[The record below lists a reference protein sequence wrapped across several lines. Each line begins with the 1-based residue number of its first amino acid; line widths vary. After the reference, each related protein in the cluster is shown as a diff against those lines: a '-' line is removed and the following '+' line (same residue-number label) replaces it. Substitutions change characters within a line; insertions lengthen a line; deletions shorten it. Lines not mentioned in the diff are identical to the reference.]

1 MTEATGR
8 GVILYIHKS
17 LKAISITLT
26 STYQEAIW
34 VEVLLNKNDTL
45 LVGCIYRSPG
55 SSDENNQKLNDIIID
70 AKNHHHTHFMLLG
83 DFNYPNIVWDDACA
97 TGSGNAAESKF
108 CDCLRD
114 EGLFQHVTLPTRA
127 RISTRSNI
135 LDLVMTNERGMV
147 DSILHES
154 PLGKS
159 DHSVLVIKFICYAE
173 LVNIKRMK
181 YYYDRGDYEGMRS
194 KCKSIK
200 WDEVLSGD
208 TIDEQW
214 ESLKA
219 IIKMLEDEFIPHRM
233 VGSCNRHKGK
243 IPLDEASVRKTK
255 KKHTLW
261 KRYMET
267 KDGLYYA
274 EFCKARNQV
283 RKMTR
288 KLQKQFEM
296 KLAAEAKSNPKAIWK
311 YINSKTKTRVG
322 VSELNTDPA
331 DPTSKLTT
339 SDKEK
344 AEVLGQFFSSVFTVE
359 PDGDIPHI
367 PTINLSAEM
376 EVLVIREENV
386 KEILSGLNSGKSSV
400 DQMESTLDFYKNFRI
415 YCVYH

>member
-1 MTEATGR
+1 
-8 GVILYIHKS
+8 
-17 LKAISITLT
+17 
-26 STYQEAIW
+26 
-34 VEVLLNKNDTL
+34 
-45 LVGCIYRSPG
+45 
-55 SSDENNQKLNDIIID
+55 
-70 AKNHHHTHFMLLG
+70 MLAVTWH
-83 DFNYPNIVWDDACA
+83 YPNIVWDDACA
-97 TGSGNAAESKF
+97 TGSGSAAESKF

-114 EGLFQHVTLPTRA
+114 EGLFQPVTLPTRA

-194 KCKSIK
+194 KCKSINC
-200 WDEVLSGD
+200 DEVLSGD

-243 IPLDEASVRKTK
+243 IPLDEASVTKIK
-255 KKHTLW
+255 KKIYTVE
-261 KRYMET
+261 KVYGDQ
-267 KDGLYYA
+267 DGLYYA

-288 KLQKQFEM
+288 TFQKQFEM
-296 KLAAEAKSNPKAIWK
+296 KLAAEAKSNPI
-311 YINSKTKTRVG
+311 
-322 VSELNTDPA
+322 
-331 DPTSKLTT
+331 
-339 SDKEK
+339 
-344 AEVLGQFFSSVFTVE
+344 
-359 PDGDIPHI
+359 
-367 PTINLSAEM
+367 
-376 EVLVIREENV
+376 
-386 KEILSGLNSGKSSV
+386 
-400 DQMESTLDFYKNFRI
+400 
-415 YCVYH
+415 

>member
-1 MTEATGR
+1 MSHLPQAPHKIVQKFVESHVGR
-8 GVILYIHKS
+8 LQRLLKKWHKS
-17 LKAISITLT
+17 FTKCKTFLSLQ

-34 VEVLLNKNDTL
+34 VEVSLNKNDTL
-45 LVGCIYRSPG
+45 LVGCIYRNPG
-55 SSDENNQKLNDIIID
+55 SSDENNQKLNDIIIE

-108 CDCLRD
+108 CDCLTD

-147 DSILHES
+147 DSILYES

-173 LVNIKRMK
+173 LVNIKRMR

-194 KCKSIK
+194 KCKSIN

-243 IPLDEASVRKTK
+243 IPLDEASVRKIK

-267 KDGLYYA
+267 KDGLQ
-274 EFCKARNQV
+274 NSV
-283 RKMTR
+283 RLEIR
-288 KLQKQFEM
+288 
-296 KLAAEAKSNPKAIWK
+296 
-311 YINSKTKTRVG
+311 
-322 VSELNTDPA
+322 
-331 DPTSKLTT
+331 
-339 SDKEK
+339 
-344 AEVLGQFFSSVFTVE
+344 SV
-359 PDGDIPHI
+359 
-367 PTINLSAEM
+367 
-376 EVLVIREENV
+376 
-386 KEILSGLNSGKSSV
+386 K
-400 DQMESTLDFYKNFRI
+400 
-415 YCVYH
+415 